1 MNLLDLMVK
10 IGVDDQASKEVGGI
24 GASIT
29 KKLGSAVKTVG
40 KVTAAGVAAAGAGAI
55 AMTKAATESYAA
67 YEQLS
72 GGVAKL
78 YGNAGM
84 SLEEYAKSVG
94 RTTDEVAKDWKRN
107 EDAQNSVLKHAM
119 EGYRTSG
126 MSMNQY
132 MEQATSFSAALIN
145 SLGGDTAKAAEQT
158 DVAMRAISDNVNTFG
173 SDMGSV
179 QMAFQ
184 GFAKQNYTMLDNLKL
199 GYGGTKSEMERLIQD
214 ANAWGEAN
222 GKASDLSIE
231 SFSDVVTAIQQIQ
244 EKQGIAGT
252 TAKEAMS
259 TIEGSV
265 NATKAAWENLLAAFG
280 SGDQEQIDSAVT
292 GIMDGIF
299 GAVDEQTG
307 KREGGIIANVVPVVQ
322 RVGEAIV
329 NELPSVVG
337 SIATTF
343 LDLLG
348 ERLGMGKG
356 WSESIM
362 TTLDELRQK
371 FEDFASGMAEGF
383 GDAFSSEEG
392 ANALEHLKS
401 VAEDVW
407 TFIDTNILQNGELI
421 GSVLGTAAN
430 AIQVVAD
437 AITSVMDVLSPFVPA
452 IAAAI
457 AAVALIAPIAK
468 VITLVSG
475 AFTFLTTVIVP
486 AMGMVQSFGG
496 AIALLTTLLGGPIT
510 ILVAVG
516 AAIVAFVAT
525 NEDARNA
532 IVDAWNAVVGF
543 FEGLPEWWGGVWE
556 SITKAVGEFVD
567 GVTEKWDSLVKDAT
581 NVWEAVRQVAV
592 ANVLKLVMSVVG
604 RFRSLSSTAR
614 RIWDTIKSGI
624 SNAINTAKDTVVS
637 AAARMY
643 DGIREK
649 FGSAL
654 DYIKSIPQK
663 AKDALGNLGNTLYS
677 AGTSLLSGFLD
688 GIKRKWNDA
697 ANFLGGI
704 AAKAKK
710 LKGPLPY
717 DRKVLVENGEALMYG
732 FQKGLS
738 IGYERDVAPYLSGIA
753 GDINSAMT
761 FGAGGTMQGKAI
773 GGGDVYNVY
782 LTVEGT
788 DYDQMAV
795 AFTDAI
801 RTRSMLAGRTSTVDV
816 RRR

>member
-84 SLEEYAKSVG
+84 SLEEYAKSVHK
-94 RTTDEVAKDWKRN
+94 TTDEVAAEWQRN
-107 EDAQNSVLKHAM
+107 EDAQTSLMQHAQKA
-119 EGYRTSG
+119 YKTSG
-126 MSMNQY
+126 MSMNDY
-132 MEQATSFSAALIN
+132 MEQATGFSAALIN
-145 SLGGDTAKAAEQT
+145 SLGGDTEKAAELT
-158 DVAMRAISDNVNTFG
+158 DRAMRAMSDNVNTFG
-173 SDMGSV
+173 SNAEDVQNAVMGISRGN
-179 QMAFQ
+179 F
-184 GFAKQNYTMLDNLKL
+184 TMLDNLKL
-199 GYGGTKSEMERLIQD
+199 GFAGTKEGAKQLVD
-214 ANAWGEAN
+214 AANEWGAAN
-222 GKASDLSIE
+222 GEASDLSVD
-231 SFSDVVTAIQQIQ
+231 SFSDMIVAIEQVQ
-244 EKQGIAGT
+244 KAQGIYGT
-252 TAKEAMS
+252 TAREAMT

-265 NATKAAWENLLAAFG
+265 TATKAAWDNLLTAFG
-280 SGDQEQIDSAVT
+280 TGDTEQIESAVT

-299 GAVDEQTG
+299 GAVNEQTG

-329 NELPSVVG
+329 SELPSLVG

-392 ANALEHLKS
+392 SNALEHLKS

-543 FEGLPEWWGGVWE
+543 FEGLPDWWGGVWE

-567 GVTEKWDSLVKDAT
+567 GVAEKWDSLVKDAT

-592 ANVLKLVMSVVG
+592 ANVLKLVMGVVG

-643 DGIREK
+643 DGIKEK

-654 DYIKSIPQK
+654 DYMRGIPQR
-663 AKDALGNLGNTLYS
+663 AKDALGNLSNTLYS

-688 GIKRKWNDA
+688 GLKRKWNEA
-697 ANFLGGI
+697 ANFLSGL

-717 DRKVLVENGEALMYG
+717 DRTVLIDNGKALMTG
-732 FQKGLS
+732 LQKGLS
-738 IGYERDVAPYLSGIA
+738 VGYEREVEPYVKGIA
-753 GDINSAMT
+753 GGINAAMDLSAN
-761 FGAGGTMQGKAI
+761 GSVSGRAL
-773 GGGDVYNVY
+773 GGDVYNVY